1 MSNVEKTGVEGS
13 IISHFKLKAFLHF
26 CYTCGRLFCQV
37 NSLET
42 FMTSFRHDKTFS
54 FSFSRYVIP
63 RTPLTAELEE
73 LKKNVSS
80 MASDSKVS

>member
-1 MSNVEKTGVEGS
+1 MSKVEKTRAEGS
-13 IISHFKLKAFLHF
+13 VILHFKLKVFLHF
-26 CYTCGRLFCQV
+26 RYTCGRLFGQV

>member
-1 MSNVEKTGVEGS
+1 
-13 IISHFKLKAFLHF
+13 
-26 CYTCGRLFCQV
+26 
-37 NSLET
+37 
-42 FMTSFRHDKTFS
+42 MTSFRHDKTFS

>member
-1 MSNVEKTGVEGS
+1 
-13 IISHFKLKAFLHF
+13 
-26 CYTCGRLFCQV
+26 
-37 NSLET
+37 
-42 FMTSFRHDKTFS
+42 MTSFRHDKTFS
-54 FSFSRYVIP
+54 FSFPRYVIP